1 MNKVNTWKN
10 RDRET
15 ITNLM
20 KKINMWKKN
29 MWKNRVGN
37 SITILEYMKLTK
49 KEKKE
54 AESEFKLEAFP
65 FLVLYSMYTVLQL
78 GIEEFQ
84 GYPRMGIFRQNGFWI
99 FLYFTLIIIIFILNI
114 TGFRFVRNRYF
125 KKRPELKKYY
135 KENNLKI
142 KYPPHIFF
150 MMPIFFLDY
159 YPMNWTELIIWTAAI
174 YLIFIGPKP
183 GRFYFWEKAILRA
196 RVLAEKTNA
205 PMICNIDSENHVFLL
220 ILIILFPSVTFQ
232 VFGLYPIIPIFS
244 FLIGEKMTNYVF
256 VENYKKYFKRRDKI
270 FLRIETPICIISAL
284 IPGWIIIDPFL
295 VYSLSLIG

>member
-10 RDRET
+10 RDRKT

-20 KKINMWKKN
+20 KKINT
-29 MWKNRVGN
+29 WKNRDRD
-37 SITILEYMKLTK
+37 SITILEYEKLTK

-54 AESEFKLEAFP
+54 AESGYKLEPLAT
-65 FLVLYSMYTVLQL
+65 LGLYSMYTVLQL

-84 GYPRMGIFRQNGFWI
+84 GYPRMGIFMQNGSWI

-125 KKRPELKKYY
+125 KKRPKLKKYY

-150 MMPIFFLDY
+150 MMPIFFLDN
-159 YPMNWTELIIWTAAI
+159 YPMNWIELVIWTAAI

-183 GRFYFWEKAILRA
+183 GRFYFWEKAIFRA

-205 PMICNIDSENHVFLL
+205 PMICEIDSENHGFLL
-220 ILIILFPSVTFQ
+220 MFIVLFPSVTFQ

-244 FLIGEKMTNYVF
+244 FFLGEKMTNYVF
-256 VENYKKYFKRRDKI
+256 VENYKKYFKRKDKI
-270 FLRIETPICIISAL
+270 FFKIETPICIISAL

-295 VYSLSLIG
+295 VYSLSLVG